1 MGIYTPE
8 EQADFSTSSAPS
20 TVEIR
25 TENTHIPKLEALFES
40 REAEVNAYLL
50 TTGKIKEGQ
59 NFRDLSVSDASK
71 VISKPDLILSKLP
84 AQTVTAEVV
93 NE

>member
-1 MGIYTPE
+1 MRVRGLAVDAALFGLSLPDAAP
-8 EQADFSTSSAPS
+8 EQAD
-20 TVEIR
+20 VD
-25 TENTHIPKLEALFES
+25 ALGCL
-40 REAEVNAYLL
+40 AYLL